1 MPGAHAKLGLSLPD
15 SGRALA
21 PLVCVFLRG
30 GADAL
35 NLVVPHFEDR
45 YYALRPSLAVPRPDH
60 ADTESRCLPLDERF
74 GLHPRLASWLPA
86 FRSGELAI
94 VHAIGS
100 DDQTRSHFEAQDQ
113 MERGESASRALG
125 SGWLARLLRAQ
136 GRAGSLSAV
145 AMGTRLPES
154 LRAAPAASVLAS
166 LADYALGNS
175 VDAGFEA
182 ALGRLYGA
190 SRDDLGKAGRDA
202 LATLKRLR
210 ELDRTAPPRDSYPKH
225 SFGRQLA
232 DVARLIKADVG
243 VHAASVDLG
252 GWDTHFGQ
260 QASFSDQVDQLGKGI
275 SAFRQDLGE
284 HLERT
289 TIVVMTEFGRR
300 SYENTTFGTDHG
312 RAGVMFVLGGEVRG
326 GRVITEWPGLAP
338 GDLESPGDL
347 RVTIDY
353 RDVLA
358 ELALARLPRTK
369 LAKVF
374 PDYTPKTR
382 GVLRS
387 DATSQ

>member
-1 MPGAHAKLGLSLPD
+1 MPGARAKIGLSLPD
-15 SGRALA
+15 SGRTPS

-60 ADTESRCLPLDERF
+60 TDTDTRCLPLDERF

-86 FRSGELAI
+86 FQAGELAV

-113 MERGESASRALG
+113 MERGESTSKALG

-136 GRAGSLSAV
+136 GHSGSLSAV
-145 AMGTRLPES
+145 AFGTRLPES

-166 LADYALGNS
+166 LGDYALGAS
-175 VDAGFEA
+175 VDARFEA

-190 SRDDLGKAGRDA
+190 SRDDLGKAGRDT

-210 ELDRTAPPRDSYPKH
+210 ELNHAAAPRAGYPKH
-225 SFGRQLA
+225 SFGQQLGDLA
-232 DVARLIKADVG
+232 QLIKADVG
-243 VHAASVDLG
+243 VHVASVDLG

-260 QASFSDQVDQLGKGI
+260 QASFSDQVDVLARGI

-284 HLERT
+284 HRQRT

-312 RAGVMFVLGGEVRG
+312 RAGVMFVLGGDVRG
-326 GRVITEWPGLAP
+326 GRVITEWPGLAASE
-338 GDLESPGDL
+338 LEPPGDL

-358 ELALARLPRTK
+358 ELALARMPRAK
-369 LAKVF
+369 LAEVF
-374 PDYTPKTR
+374 PGYAPRLRGILRTR
-382 GVLRS
+382 RS
-387 DATSQ
+387 E